1 MSAPAASD
9 GTHFWF
15 MSLYLATP
23 EGFAF
28 YRRTGTYTPNPGG
41 TRTAAFEK
49 LLDHVKE
56 KSPELQGAVVVA
68 FDMQPNAL

>member
-1 MSAPAASD
+1 MSAPAVV

-23 EGFAF
+23 AGFAF
-28 YRRTGTYTPNPGG
+28 YRRTGTYSPGPG
-41 TRTAAFEK
+41 CLRTEAFDQ

-56 KSPELQGAVVVA
+56 KTPELRDAVVVA
-68 FDMQPNAL
+68 FDIQPNAL